1 MIGKLKALYRVF
13 KAGESVA
20 NPQAWKVGG
29 AAGSALAGLIM
40 ALYALAVAFGIDLP
54 EITETQALLWG
65 SAIAS
70 IVYFVSGAIHIAS
83 SKKVGLPNPD
93 AHPDPAAG
101 AAPQRL
107 RDDP

>member
-1 MIGKLKALYRVF
+1 MIPKLKALYRVF

-20 NPQAWKVGG
+20 NPAAWKVGG
-29 AAGSALAGLIM
+29 AAGSAIAGLIM
-40 ALYALAVAFGIDLP
+40 ALYALAVAFGVDLP

-70 IVYFVSGAIHIAS
+70 IVSFVSGAIHIAS
-83 SKKVGLPNPD
+83 SKKVGIGHAPANPD
-93 AHPDPAAG
+93 AAAG
-101 AAPQRL
+101 ADPQRL